1 MRSKAAERE
10 RLEHEE
16 AACRLRELVGLLR
29 SAVPVDGRV
38 VPIAGVHLNRS
49 SRPTAGVHVVYE
61 PSLHVV
67 VQGRKRLTV
76 GDEAYSYEPGE
87 CLVTSVPLP
96 VASEVIEAS
105 PSQPYLC
112 IGVELEPAL
121 VAGMLLEVAADGG
134 VSVVDRRS
142 PVRAIEVSGIDAE
155 LLDAVLR
162 LVKLAATPNH
172 ARVLAPLVKREIVYR
187 LLLGEHASRL
197 AALAASGGQAFRISK
212 AISRLR
218 SDFDQALRIE
228 GLAREVG
235 MSVSAFHHTFRTVTG
250 LSPLQFQKRLRLQQ
264 ARQLLLAESVD
275 ASTVATRVGYNDI
288 SQFNREYRRAFG
300 APPIRDVA
308 RIRAGLGSE
317 RAKAIASA
325 AP

>member
-1 MRSKAAERE
+1 MRSNAAERLP
-10 RLEHEE
+10 LEDKEP
-16 AACRLRELVGLLR
+16 ARRLRELVALLR
-29 SAVPVDGRV
+29 AAVPVDSRV
-38 VPIAGVHLNRS
+38 VPITGVHLNRS
-49 SRPTAGVHVVYE
+49 SRPTEGVHVVYE

-76 GDEAYSYEPGE
+76 GDEAYSYAPGE
-87 CLVTSVPLP
+87 YLVTSVPLP
-96 VASEVIEAS
+96 VASEVLEAS

-112 IGVELEPAL
+112 IGVELEPTL
-121 VAGMLLEVAADGG
+121 VAAMMLEVAAD
-134 VSVVDRRS
+134 SSAFVVDRRA
-142 PVRAIEVSGIDAE
+142 PVRAIEVSRIDDD

-162 LVKLAATPNH
+162 LVKLAATPDH
-172 ARVLAPLVKREIVYR
+172 ARVLAPLVKREIIYR

-212 AISRLR
+212 AIGRLR

-228 GLAREVG
+228 DISREVG

-264 ARQLLLAESVD
+264 ARQLLLAEAGD
-275 ASTVATRVGYNDI
+275 ASSVATRVGYNDI

-300 APPIRDVA
+300 APPMRDVA
-308 RIRAGLGSE
+308 RIRAVLGNE
-317 RAKAIASA
+317 R
-325 AP
+325 P